1 MSEKANFSNIYTFY
15 DLINT
20 VLTFGFDKS
29 WREKAVSNLIGK
41 SVLDL
46 GSGTGAAYE
55 QLLNFETTA
64 IDPDKKMLELNAFDN
79 KVLGTAENLPFQDN
93 SFDNV
98 FCSFVW
104 RNVSDTNIALNEVYR
119 VLRPGG
125 RFILLDMTRPKNSF
139 LRMLH
144 KFGTFKVLHLIGLI
158 SFNLKEYRFLYKSLD
173 FYPQPEEHLN
183 KDNFID
189 LKIER
194 MGLFNFVYLAVFTLS
209 LIHI

>member
-1 MSEKANFSNIYTFY
+1 MSEKANFSNIYRFY

-20 VLTFGFDKS
+20 FLTFGFDKS
-29 WREKAVSNLIGK
+29 WRDKAVNNLTGN

-55 QLLNFETTA
+55 HLINYRTTA
-64 IDPDKKMLELNAFDN
+64 IDPDKKMLELNKFEN
-79 KVLGTAENLPFQDN
+79 KIQGSAENLPFRDN

-104 RNVSDTNIALNEVYR
+104 RNLSDTNKALDEIYR

-125 RFILLDMTRPKNSF
+125 KFVLLDMTRPKNSF
-139 LRMLH
+139 LKILH
-144 KFGTFKVLHLIGLI
+144 KIGTFTVLHFIGLLT
-158 SFNLKEYRFLYKSLD
+158 FNLKEYRFLYRSLD
-173 FYPQPEEHLN
+173 FYPQPEKHLK

-194 MGLFNFVYLAVFTLS
+194 MGLFNFVYLAIFTK
-209 LIHI
+209 

>member
-1 MSEKANFSNIYTFY
+1 MSEKANFSNIYNFY

-20 VLTFGFDKS
+20 VLTLGFDKS
-29 WREKAVSNLIGK
+29 WREKAADNLIGT

-46 GSGTGAAYE
+46 GSGTGAAFD
-55 QLLNFETTA
+55 QLLNYETTA
-64 IDPDKKMLELNAFDN
+64 IDPDKKMLELNTFEN
-79 KVLGTAENLPFQDN
+79 KVLGSAENLPFEDN

-104 RNVSDTNIALNEVYR
+104 RNVSDTNKALEEVHR

-125 RFILLDMTRPKNSF
+125 KFILLDMTRPKNSF

-144 KFGTFKVLHLIGLI
+144 KIGTFKVLHLIGLI
-158 SFNLKEYRFLYKSLD
+158 TFNLKEYRFLYKSLD

-194 MGLFNFVYLAVFTLS
+194 MGVFNFVYLAVFTK
-209 LIHI
+209 

>member
-1 MSEKANFSNIYTFY
+1 MSEKANFSNIYKFY

-29 WREKAVSNLIGK
+29 WRKKAVSNLIGK

-64 IDPDKKMLELNAFDN
+64 IDPDIKMLELNAFDN
-79 KVLGTAENLPFQDN
+79 KVLGSAENLPFEDN

-104 RNVSDTNIALNEVYR
+104 RNVSNTNNAMNEVYR

-125 RFILLDMTRPKNSF
+125 KFILLDMTRPKNSF

-144 KFGTFKVLHLIGLI
+144 KIGTFKVLHLICL
-158 SFNLKEYRFLYKSLD
+158 LYTSD
-173 FYPQPEEHLN
+173 AADDQ
-183 KDNFID
+183 
-189 LKIER
+189 
-194 MGLFNFVYLAVFTLS
+194 
-209 LIHI
+209 

>member
-1 MSEKANFSNIYTFY
+1 MSEKANFSNIYKFY

-29 WREKAVSNLIGK
+29 WRKKAVSNLIGK

-46 GSGTGAAYE
+46 GSGTGAAYD

-64 IDPDKKMLELNAFDN
+64 IDPDIKMLELNAFDN
-79 KVLGTAENLPFQDN
+79 KVLGSAENLPFEDN

-104 RNVSDTNIALNEVYR
+104 RNVSDTNNALNEVYR

-125 RFILLDMTRPKNSF
+125 KFVLLDMTRPKNSF

-144 KFGTFKVLHLIGLI
+144 KIGTFKVLHLIGLI
-158 SFNLKEYRFLYKSLD
+158 TFNLKEYRFLYKSLD

-194 MGLFNFVYLAVFTLS
+194 MGVFNFVYLAVFTK
-209 LIHI
+209 